1 MQLGTFF
8 KVHAVIALL
17 FGIGF
22 IFMPATILSFYTTV
36 PVNEVGVFM
45 SRLFGSAILTYA
57 AVLWLAS
64 DTADSPARRAI
75 VQGFFITMVI
85 GAAVTLHFQ
94 LTGPI
99 NALGWSTVALYVFLA
114 ACYGR
119 FHLSSK

>member
-75 VQGFFITMVI
+75 PGF
-85 GAAVTLHFQ
+85 LHYNGYWCGGYF
-94 LTGPI
+94 
-99 NALGWSTVALYVFLA
+99 AFSTYWPD
-114 ACYGR
+114 
-119 FHLSSK
+119 